1 MTEEVTQGVEKEEI
15 NLEQLVNTYLTIRN
29 ERDMLA
35 KQFDAKDREL
45 KEDLAKLESVMLSR
59 CNEINAD
66 SIRTPSGT
74 VVKTWKENYVCGD
87 WDNFKKYIVDN
98 DAIELLQQRIHQS
111 NFKEFI
117 ANREGEGLPPG
128 ISSMK
133 EFNIV
138 VRKPSK

>member
-1 MTEEVTQGVEKEEI
+1 MTDEVTQGVEKEEI

-29 ERDMLA
+29 ERDMLT
-35 KQFDAKDREL
+35 KQFEAKDREL

-74 VVKTWKENYVCGD
+74 VVKTLKENYVCGD
-87 WDNFKKYIVDN
+87 WDNFKKYIVEN

-111 NFKEFI
+111 NFKEFL
-117 ANREGEGLPPG
+117 ANRQGEGLPPG